1 MTLKD
6 FVKQYVEHNS
16 LIRVVYKLPGGH
28 KAVLNSWSEVS
39 MDHELLKMKG
49 KFARFANHEV
59 IGVASILVAGNYADA
74 INIVVKE
81 ITKDVE
87 RDLKLNKLLKN
98 EESNLH
104 E

>member
-49 KFARFANHEV
+49 KFAKFTNHEV
-59 IGVASILVAGNYADA
+59 IGLASILTTGSYSDA

-81 ITKDVE
+81 IPEDVL
-87 RDLKLNKLLKN
+87 RDNKLQELGI
-98 EESNLH
+98 
-104 E
+104 

>member
-6 FVKQYVEHNS
+6 FVKEYVEHNS

-28 KAVLNSWSEVS
+28 KAVLNRWSEVS

-59 IGVASILVAGNYADA
+59 IGLASILTVSYPDA

-81 ITKDVE
+81 IPEDVL
-87 RDLKLNKLLKN
+87 RDNKL
-98 EESNLH
+98 EELGI
-104 E
+104 

>member
-6 FVKQYVEHNS
+6 FVKEYVEHNS

-49 KFARFANHEV
+49 KFARFLNHEV
-59 IGVASILVAGNYADA
+59 IGVASILTTGAYPDA
-74 INIVVKE
+74 VNIVVKE
-81 ITKDVE
+81 IPEDVL
-87 RDLKLNKLLKN
+87 RNNKLIDLGI
-98 EESNLH
+98 
-104 E
+104 

>member
-49 KFARFANHEV
+49 KFAKFANHEV
-59 IGVASILVAGNYADA
+59 IGVASILVAGNYGDA
-74 INIVVKE
+74 VNIVVKE
-81 ITKDVE
+81 IPEDVL
-87 RDLKLNKLLKN
+87 RDNKLGELGI
-98 EESNLH
+98 
-104 E
+104 

>member
-28 KAVLNSWSEVS
+28 KAVLNRWSEVS

-49 KFARFANHEV
+49 KFAKFANHEV
-59 IGVASILVAGNYADA
+59 IGVASILTTGSYPDA
-74 INIVVKE
+74 VNIVVKE
-81 ITKDVE
+81 IPEDVL
-87 RDLKLNKLLKN
+87 RDNKL
-98 EESNLH
+98 EELGI
-104 E
+104 

>member
-16 LIRVVYKLPGGH
+16 LIRVVYKLPVGH

-49 KFARFANHEV
+49 KFAKFANHEV
-59 IGVASILVAGNYADA
+59 IGLASILTTGSYSDA

-81 ITKDVE
+81 IPEDVL
-87 RDLKLNKLLKN
+87 RDNKLQELGI
-98 EESNLH
+98 
-104 E
+104 

>member
-6 FVKQYVEHNS
+6 FVKQYVEHDS

-49 KFARFANHEV
+49 KFAKFANHEV
-59 IGVASILVAGNYADA
+59 IGLASILTTGSYSDA

-81 ITKDVE
+81 IPEDVL
-87 RDLKLNKLLKN
+87 RDNKLQELGI
-98 EESNLH
+98 
-104 E
+104 

>member
-6 FVKQYVEHNS
+6 FVQQYVEHNS

-49 KFARFANHEV
+49 KLARFVNHEV
-59 IGVASILVAGNYADA
+59 IGVASILTTGAYPDA
-74 INIVVKE
+74 VNIVVKE
-81 ITKDVE
+81 IPEDVL
-87 RDLKLNKLLKN
+87 RNNKLNDLGI
-98 EESNLH
+98 
-104 E
+104 